1 MARKRRPPGGY
12 REKIL
17 QTASRLMIE
26 HGVAQTSLADIARD
40 VGISKGTLFYYY
52 PSKAELI
59 FDISE
64 RHIQRI
70 TERIFAWIEA
80 GGNSKEPA
88 EVLQTVFRAI
98 LESESRG
105 HIHVYLIQEA
115 LTGDPALRRRFVDE
129 YQRWALLIEEGLTR
143 VVGRPDNYAAM
154 AWIILAAL
162 DGFLLQ
168 HLLGVDEIPLTDV
181 SRYLLSMAPITPS
194 S

>member
-1 MARKRRPPGGY
+1 MAGKRRPPGGY

-17 QTASRLMIE
+17 QTASKLMIE
-26 HGVAQTSLADIARD
+26 YGVAQTSLADIARE

-64 RHIQRI
+64 RHIEHI
-70 TERIFAWIEA
+70 TNRIFEWIEA
-80 GGNSKEPA
+80 SGKTKKPA
-88 EVLQTVFRAI
+88 EVLHTVFRAI
-98 LESESRG
+98 MESETRG

-115 LTGDPALRRRFVDE
+115 LTGDAALRRRFVDE
-129 YQRWALLIEEGLTR
+129 YRRWALLIEDGLSR
-143 VVGRPDNYAAM
+143 VVPGQGDHSAM
-154 AWIILAAL
+154 AWIILAAI

-168 HLLGVDEIPLTDV
+168 HLLGVEELPLADV
-181 SRYLLSMAPITPS
+181 SRYLVSMAPLTAS